1 MDSLIRYFGC
11 AVGFGFGVLWVT
23 EGLGSAIV
31 CLLLAG
37 LGYAAVFTAE
47 RARANG
53 NALRL
58 PSRTQRAEALLL
70 PAEEF
75 EPDRDLPGYEP
86 AAPTDDATSP
96 LAAEAEY
103 GWPILENAELVRS
116 ERR

>member
-1 MDSLIRYFGC
+1 VDSSIRYFGC

-53 NALRL
+53 NAIRL
-58 PSRTQRAEALLL
+58 PSRTRQAEAVLS

-75 EPDRDLPGYEP
+75 EPDYDLPAYEP
-86 AAPTDDATSP
+86 AAPADDATSP
-96 LAAEAEY
+96 LAAEAGY
-103 GWPILENAELVRS
+103 GWPIMENGQMAGS